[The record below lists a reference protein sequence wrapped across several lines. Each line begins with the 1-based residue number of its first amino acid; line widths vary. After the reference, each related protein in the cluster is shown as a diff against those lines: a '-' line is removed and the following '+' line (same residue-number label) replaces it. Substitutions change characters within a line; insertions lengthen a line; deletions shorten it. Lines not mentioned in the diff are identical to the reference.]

1 MTFPAIAL
9 ELPPW
14 IHDICEPGSLYPS
27 IEDRIDLTFTLARN
41 NFERETGGPFGAAV
55 FDREGRLLAP
65 GVNLVVPTNIA
76 AAHAEIMAIGIA
88 GRVVGSFDLGPTE
101 LVASTD
107 PCAMCLGAVP
117 WSGVHRLVCGAR
129 TEDAAAI
136 GFEEGDRM
144 ADWVERLETRGIEVI
159 REVKRAEGAAL
170 LSDYARSG
178 GVIYNGRAAG

>member
-1 MTFPAIAL
+1 MTFPSIAL

-14 IHDICEPGSLYPS
+14 ISDVCEPGSRYPS
-27 IEDRIDLTFTLARN
+27 IEDRIDLVFNLARN

-55 FDREGRLLAP
+55 FDRDGRLLAP

-88 GRVVGSFDLGPTE
+88 GRVVGNFDLGPTE

-117 WSGVHRLVCGAR
+117 WSGVQRLVCGAH

-144 ADWVERLETRGIEVI
+144 IDWVQRLERRGVEVI
-159 REVKRAEGAAL
+159 RGVKRDEGAAL

>member
-1 MTFPAIAL
+1 VTFPSIQL
-9 ELPPW
+9 ELPRW
-14 IHDICEPGSLYPS
+14 LSEICEPGQVFRSMA
-27 IEDRIDLTFTLARN
+27 DRIDLTFTLART
-41 NFERETGGPFGAAV
+41 NFERGTGGPFAAAV
-55 FDREGRLLAP
+55 FDLEGRLLAP
-65 GVNLVVPTNIA
+65 GVNLVVPTSIA
-76 AAHAEIMAIGIA
+76 AAHAEILAISIA
-88 GRVVGSFDLGPTE
+88 GRVVGNFDLGPTE

-144 ADWVERLETRGIEVI
+144 PDWVQRLEQRGVEVI
-159 REVKRAEGAAL
+159 REVKRAEGAKVL
-170 LSDYARSG
+170 EDYARSG

>member
-1 MTFPAIAL
+1 MTFPGIAL

-14 IHDICEPGSLYPS
+14 IPEICQPGSVYPS
-27 IEDRIDLTFTLARN
+27 IEDRMDLAFTLARN

-55 FDREGRLLAP
+55 FDRDGRLLAP

-76 AAHAEIMAIGIA
+76 AAHAEIMAIAIA

-101 LVASTD
+101 LIASTD

-117 WSGVHRLVCGAR
+117 WSGVHRLICGAR

-144 ADWVERLETRGIEVI
+144 VDWVERLEQRGVEVI

-170 LSDYARSG
+170 LSDYAASG

>member
-27 IEDRIDLTFTLARN
+27 IEDRIDFTFTLARN

-144 ADWVERLETRGIEVI
+144 ADWVARLERRGIEVI

>member
-14 IHDICEPGSLYPS
+14 ISDVCEPGSLYPS
-27 IEDRIDLTFTLARN
+27 IEDRIDLAFTLARN

-55 FDREGRLLAP
+55 FDREGSLLAP
-65 GVNLVVPTNIA
+65 GVNLVVPSNIA

-117 WSGVHRLVCGAR
+117 WSGVHRLVCGAH

-144 ADWVERLETRGIEVI
+144 VDWVERLERRGVEVI
-159 REVKRAEGAAL
+159 RGVKRDQGAAL

>member
-1 MTFPAIAL
+1 VSFPAI
-9 ELPPW
+9 ELQLPAW
-14 IHDICEPGSLYPS
+14 ISEICEPGALYPT
-27 IEDRIDLTFTLARN
+27 IEDRIDLTFTLART

-55 FDREGRLLAP
+55 FDSQGALLAP
-65 GVNLVVPTNIA
+65 GVNMVVPTNIA
-76 AAHAEIMAIGIA
+76 TAHAEVLAIGIA

-117 WSGVHRLVCGAR
+117 WSGVRRLICGAR

-144 ADWVERLETRGIEVI
+144 PDWVERLEHRGVEVI
-159 REVKRAEGAAL
+159 REVKRSEGAAL
-170 LSDYARSG
+170 LSDYAARG

>member
-1 MTFPAIAL
+1 VTFPALAL

-27 IEDRIDLTFTLARN
+27 IEDRIDFTFSLARN

-55 FDREGRLLAP
+55 FDRDGRLLAP
-65 GVNLVVPTNIA
+65 GVNLVVPSNIA

-144 ADWVERLETRGIEVI
+144 ADWVERLERRGVEVI

>member
-144 ADWVERLETRGIEVI
+144 ADWVERLERRGIEVI

>member
-1 MTFPAIAL
+1 
-9 ELPPW
+9 
-14 IHDICEPGSLYPS
+14 
-27 IEDRIDLTFTLARN
+27 
-41 NFERETGGPFGAAV
+41 
-55 FDREGRLLAP
+55 
-65 GVNLVVPTNIA
+65 
-76 AAHAEIMAIGIA
+76 
-88 GRVVGSFDLGPTE
+88 FDLGPTE

-117 WSGVHRLVCGAR
+117 WSGVQRLVCGAH

-144 ADWVERLETRGIEVI
+144 IDWVQRLERRGVEVI
-159 REVKRAEGAAL
+159 RGVKRDEGAAL

>member
-1 MTFPAIAL
+1 MTFPAISL
-9 ELPPW
+9 ELPSW
-14 IHDICEPGSLYPS
+14 IRDICEPGSLYPS
-27 IEDRIDLTFTLARN
+27 IEDRIDFTFTLARN

-55 FDREGRLLAP
+55 FDADGRLLAP
-65 GVNLVVPTNIA
+65 GVNLVVPTNVA
-76 AAHAEIMAIGIA
+76 TAHAEIMAIAIA
-88 GRVVGSFDLGPTE
+88 GKVVGSFDLGPTE

-117 WSGVHRLVCGAR
+117 WSGVQRLVCGAH

-144 ADWVERLETRGIEVI
+144 GDWVDKLQQRGIEVI
-159 REVKRAEGAAL
+159 RGVNRAEGAAL
-170 LSDYARSG
+170 LSDYAARG